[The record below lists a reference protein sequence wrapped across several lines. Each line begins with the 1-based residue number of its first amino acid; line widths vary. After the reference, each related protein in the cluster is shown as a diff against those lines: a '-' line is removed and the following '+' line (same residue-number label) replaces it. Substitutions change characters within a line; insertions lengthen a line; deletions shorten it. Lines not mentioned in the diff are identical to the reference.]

1 MSGAPEQMNTTRLTG
16 LWQLS
21 GQDVLA
27 CRWPAA

>member
-1 MSGAPEQMNTTRLTG
+1 MSGAPEQMNTTPPDRPVAII
-16 LWQLS
+16 